1 MKSLKENV
9 KMLNELLKDDY
20 MDDNDTTLL
29 SFITD
34 FKVFEENELLE
45 NAIEDDNSNSYIVIY
60 QDDIFKMNYLELHNF
75 TINKLIDL
83 DSVILREAIDKYM

>member
-1 MKSLKENV
+1 
-9 KMLNELLKDDY
+9 MLNELLKDDY

-45 NAIEDDNSNSYIVIY
+45 NDYMKDDNSNSYIVIY
-60 QDDIFKMNYLELHNF
+60 QDDIFKMSYSKLHNF
-75 TINKLIDL
+75 IIDKLINL
-83 DSVILREAIDKYM
+83 DSNVLREAIDKYM

>member
-9 KMLNELLKDDY
+9 KMLNELLEDDY

-34 FKVFEENELLE
+34 FRVFEENELLE
-45 NAIEDDNSNSYIVIY
+45 NDDNNSNFYIVIY
-60 QDDIFKMNYLELHNF
+60 QDDIFKMSYSKLHNF
-75 TINKLIDL
+75 TIDKLINL
-83 DSVILREAIDKYM
+83 DSVVLREAIDKYM

>member
-34 FKVFEENELLE
+34 FRVF
-45 NAIEDDNSNSYIVIY
+45 DDDSSDYIVIY
-60 QDDIFKMNYLELHNF
+60 KDDIFKMSYLKLHNF
-75 TINKLIDL
+75 TIDKLINL
-83 DSVILREAIDKYM
+83 DSNVLREAIDKYM

>member
-9 KMLNELLKDDY
+9 KMLNEILENDY

-34 FKVFEENELLE
+34 FRVFENIL
-45 NAIEDDNSNSYIVIY
+45 EDDNSNSYIVIY
-60 QDDIFKMNYLELHNF
+60 QDDIFKMSYSKLHNF
-75 TINKLIDL
+75 TIDKLINL
-83 DSVILREAIDKYM
+83 DSVVLREAIDKYM

>member
-34 FKVFEENELLE
+34 FRVFEENELLE
-45 NAIEDDNSNSYIVIY
+45 NDDNDSNFYIVIY
-60 QDDIFKMNYLELHNF
+60 QDDICKMSYSKLHNF
-75 TINKLIDL
+75 TIDKLINL
-83 DSVILREAIDKYM
+83 DSAVLREAIDKYM

>member
-9 KMLNELLKDDY
+9 KMLNEILENDY

-45 NAIEDDNSNSYIVIY
+45 NVIKDDNSNSYIVIY
-60 QDDIFKMNYLELHNF
+60 QDDILKMNYLELHDF
-75 TINKLIDL
+75 TIDKLINL
-83 DSVILREAIDKYM
+83 DSVVLREAIDKYI

>member
-9 KMLNELLKDDY
+9 KMLNEILENDY

-34 FKVFEENELLE
+34 FRVFEDDEN
-45 NAIEDDNSNSYIVIY
+45 NNSYIVIY
-60 QDDIFKMNYLELHNF
+60 QDDLFKMSYSKLHNF
-75 TINKLIDL
+75 TIDKLINL
-83 DSVILREAIDKYM
+83 DSVVLREAIDKYM